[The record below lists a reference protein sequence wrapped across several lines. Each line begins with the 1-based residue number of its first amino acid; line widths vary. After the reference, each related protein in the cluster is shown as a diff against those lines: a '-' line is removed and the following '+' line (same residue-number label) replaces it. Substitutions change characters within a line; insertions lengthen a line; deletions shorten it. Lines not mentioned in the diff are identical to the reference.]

1 MLCLSYQLQL
11 LKIYHLREVMF
22 TSMRAAWF
30 EDAGNDREMN
40 QSGNKHLFK
49 YHAKSSHTANA
60 QSF

>member
-1 MLCLSYQLQL
+1 
-11 LKIYHLREVMF
+11 MF

-30 EDAGNDREMN
+30 NDAGNNRAMN

-49 YHAKSSHTANA
+49 YHAKSNDTANA